1 MTRPVRNKLF
11 DLEFDEVSAV
21 DRPANQLGLI
31 AFAKS
36 AQGEDPNSQEDS
48 MPEIE
53 VYDSDGLAVDGA
65 ALEHGDVVY
74 DEDGT
79 EYVYVEEDSDDESED
94 DEDGEQQAYY
104 EDQDEDEDEEAYAGV
119 GKAGLPGL
127 RRAAFATSA
136 KEAGRG
142 ARTQAYG
149 FMHGLARNRS
159 AASSAAPGAQAS
171 RFGSAAWGNRSNLQ
185 RAGIATAAATPFV
198 AGGAVAGNKKFGKSL
213 GDEVLENLSKA
224 VNDDERSEIFAK
236 ALNEVE
242 IYKAASEAMAA
253 ELDDLRDQQIEDVF
267 IAKAAEY
274 NLPVSPGVLGPI
286 LKAMTEVLDDEQLE
300 VVDQLFASVGDALY
314 DEIGYVG
321 DTDNVSVLDQVNAF
335 AGELVNKSDL
345 SPEQAQVLAF
355 ESNPAAY
362 EAYLNEIGR

>member
-31 AFAKS
+31 AFAKNES
-36 AQGEDPNSQEDS
+36 GEGPNLQEDS

-53 VYDSDGLAVDGA
+53 VYDSDGLAVDGSQ
-65 ALEHGDVVY
+65 LEHGDVVY
-74 DEDGT
+74 GEDGT
-79 EYVYVEEDSDDESED
+79 EYVWVDEDSADEDDESDDEG
-94 DEDGEQQAYY
+94 DEDQQMVY
-104 EDQDEDEDEEAYAGV
+104 EDEDEEAYAGV
-119 GKAGLPGL
+119 GKGLPGL
-127 RRAAFATSA
+127 RRAAFMASA

-142 ARTQAYG
+142 ARTQGYG
-149 FMHGLARNRS
+149 FLHGLSRTRS
-159 AASSAAPGAQAS
+159 AASPTAPGAGAS
-171 RFGSAAWGNRSNLQ
+171 RAGSAVWGNRSNLQ
-185 RAGIATAAATPFV
+185 RAGIATAAATP
-198 AGGAVAGNKKFGKSL
+198 AVAGTGAYGYQKTKKSL
-213 GDEVLENLSKA
+213 GDEVLEGLSKA
-224 VNDDERSEIFAK
+224 VNDDERNQYIAK
-236 ALNEVE
+236 ALDEIEV
-242 IYKAASEAMAA
+242 YKAANEAMAT
-253 ELDDLRDQQIEDVF
+253 ELDAMREQQIEEVF

-321 DTDNVSVLDQVNAF
+321 DTDNISVLDQVNAY
-335 AGELVNKSDL
+335 ASELVGKADGMT
-345 SPEQAQVLAF
+345 PEQAQVFAF